1 MRSGHNAAA
10 PPPHLEAYPEL
21 GQSSR
26 NWRFRPDADALR
38 NRTVLI
44 TGAGAGI
51 GLTLAKTCAL
61 HGANVVLLGKNRT
74 RLEAVFDWIG
84 EHTRTRPVIVPCDLS
99 AFAEENGQALH
110 DAIAEEYGALDAL
123 VHNASVLGALTPI
136 AHYPSSAWE
145 NVLRVNTSAPFYLT
159 RALLPL
165 LESTGRHSSLI
176 FTSSGVGRQPRA
188 FWGAYAVSKV
198 ALEGLCTVLAEE
210 LAQTSNVIV
219 TSLNPG
225 GTRTVMR
232 REAYPAEDPATLP
245 TPEDHMD
252 LYLWLLSAA
261 KRSQHGQRFSA
272 REWQGPSEKG
282 SSGTP

>member
-1 MRSGHNAAA
+1 MPSKNSAGDSRA
-10 PPPHLEAYPEL
+10 HLRVFPEL
-21 GQSSR
+21 HQSSR
-26 NWRFRPDADALR
+26 GWRFVPAADALKD
-38 NRTVLI
+38 RTVLI

-61 HGANVVLLGKNRT
+61 HGANVVLLGKTRA

-84 EHTRTRPVIVPCDLS
+84 EHTHTRPVIVPCDLA
-99 AFAEENGQALH
+99 AFADENGQALH
-110 DAIAEEYGALDAL
+110 DAIADEYGSLDAL
-123 VHNASVLGALTPI
+123 VHNASVLGSITPI

-145 NVLRVNTSAPFYLT
+145 NALRVNTSAPFYLT

-165 LESTGRHSSLI
+165 MEVTGRHSSLI
-176 FTSSGVGRQPRA
+176 FTSSGVARQPRA

-232 REAYPAEDPATLP
+232 REAYPAEDPNTLP
-245 TPEDHMD
+245 MPEDHMD

-261 KRSQHGQRFSA
+261 TRTQHGQRFSA
-272 REWQGPSEKG
+272 REWQGPSQSG
-282 SSGTP
+282 DSSAV